1 MTDTLDKVRNL
12 RLWQGKVDPVPLT
25 GGITNTNFLVQ
36 DARRRYVVRVG
47 ADIPEHGIS
56 RAAEL
61 AASRAAHAAGV
72 SPAVL
77 HAEPGILVLDY
88 IEGRTYAAEDVR
100 ADLDRA
106 VALVKRAHE
115 GVQLHL
121 RGGAP
126 AFWVFH
132 VVRDYAHRLEAAG
145 FRLKGELP
153 RLLSIAERLRRAV
166 GPVDLVFGHN
176 DLLPANFLDDGTRLW
191 LIDWDYAGFN
201 SPLFDLGGLAS
212 NNGFSPAETE
222 RALALY
228 FGAPPDDALRRSFQA
243 MLTASLLREAMWS
256 MVSEVHSSID
266 FDYRA
271 YTQDNLARFEAAFE
285 AFNQLAAF
293 NEMDRR

>member
-1 MTDTLDKVRNL
+1 MSHAPAVLDRVRGL
-12 RLWQGKVDPVPLT
+12 AFWQGKVDPVPLT
-25 GGITNTNFLVQ
+25 GGITNTNFLVE
-36 DARRRYVVRVG
+36 DGGRRYVVRVG
-47 ADIPEHGIS
+47 EDIPEHGIS

-77 HAEPGILVLDY
+77 HAEPGILVLEH
-88 IEGRTYAAEDVR
+88 IEGRTFTAADVR

-106 VALVKRAHE
+106 VALVKQAHE

-132 VVRDYAHRLEAAG
+132 VVRDYAHRLNAAG
-145 FRLKGELP
+145 FRLKAELP
-153 RLLSIAERLRRAV
+153 RLLAISEKLRRAV

-176 DLLPANFLDDGTRLW
+176 DLLPGNFLDDGTRIW
-191 LIDWDYAGFN
+191 LIDWDYCGFN

-212 NNGFSPAETE
+212 NNGFDEAQTE
-222 RALALY
+222 RALTLY
-228 FGAPPDDALRRSFQA
+228 FGAPPDAALTRSFRA
-243 MLTASLLREAMWS
+243 MLAASLLREAMWS
-256 MVSEVHSSID
+256 MVSELHSSID

-271 YTQDNLARFEAAFE
+271 YTEDNLARFEAA
-285 AFNQLAAF
+285 LAAL
-293 NEMDRR
+293 DGP